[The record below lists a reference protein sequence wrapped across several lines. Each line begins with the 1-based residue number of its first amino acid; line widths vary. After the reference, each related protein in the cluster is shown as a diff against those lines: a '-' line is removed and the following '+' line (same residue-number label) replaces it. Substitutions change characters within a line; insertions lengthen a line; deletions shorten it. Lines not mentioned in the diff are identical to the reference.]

1 MILHPARADA
11 QPGASGDFHPR
22 QDVVAM
28 NEPSAVPA
36 DQATTTARSRQ
47 LLIVLYILVALLYYV
62 ALYLYVPTLPTYV
75 QSKSDNLALVGI
87 VLAQYGLWQAL
98 IRLPLGIAADWLGR
112 RKPFIIVGL
121 ILAGLGAWVMGTAE
135 SAGGLA
141 VGRAISGLAAGT
153 WVPLTV
159 AFSGLFPAQEA
170 IQATSILSFVGSVGR
185 VGATSVTGVLNEWG
199 GYSLAFFA
207 AAGAAVLGVLVMF
220 SARER
225 VHHPRR
231 PSAAGIGH
239 LITRRDVLLPSL
251 LSAVSQYANWA
262 VTFGFLPILAES
274 LGATNVTLSVLV
286 SMHIGVVTVMTLV
299 AAGLVNRVGA
309 RRLVLVSFVLMSVG
323 IGLVAVA
330 PSLMLIFVAQF
341 CLGVA
346 QGLGYPVLMGMSIRD
361 VADAER
367 NTAMGLHQSV
377 YGLGMFA
384 GPWLSGMLA
393 DAIGIRQM
401 FGVTAFACLVIGLFM
416 IRLLPRKQ

>member
-1 MILHPARADA
+1 
-11 QPGASGDFHPR
+11 
-22 QDVVAM
+22 M
-28 NEPSAVPA
+28 NESPAVPA
-36 DQATTTARSRQ
+36 DQPSTTARSRQ
-47 LLIVLYILVALLYYV
+47 WLILLYILVAFLYF
-62 ALYLYVPTLPTYV
+62 ASLFLYLPTLPTYV
-75 QSKSDNLALVGI
+75 ESKSESLALVGV

-112 RKPFIIVGL
+112 RKPFIIGGL

-141 VGRAISGLAAGT
+141 AGRAITGLAAGT

-170 IQATSILSFVGSVGR
+170 IRATSLLTFVGSVGR
-185 VGATSVTGVLNEWG
+185 VSATSMTGLLNELG

-207 AAGAAVLGVLVMF
+207 AAGAAALGMLVMF

-231 PSAAGIGH
+231 PSVAGIGH

-251 LSAVSQYANWA
+251 LAAVSQYANWA
-262 VTFGFLPILAES
+262 VTYGFLPILAES
-274 LGATNVTLSVLV
+274 LGATDVTLSMLV

-309 RRLVLVSFVLMSVG
+309 RRLVLVSFVLTSGG

-330 PSLMLIFVAQF
+330 HSLTLIFVAQF
-341 CLGVA
+341 FLGVA

-377 YGLGMFA
+377 YAIGMFA

-401 FGVTAFACLVIGLFM
+401 FVVTALACLVIGLVM

>member
-1 MILHPARADA
+1 
-11 QPGASGDFHPR
+11 
-22 QDVVAM
+22 
-28 NEPSAVPA
+28 
-36 DQATTTARSRQ
+36 
-47 LLIVLYILVALLYYV
+47 LIALYVLVAFLYFV
-62 ALYLYVPTLPTYV
+62 ALYVYVPTLPTYV
-75 QSKSDNLALVGI
+75 QSKSGNLALVGV

-112 RKPFIIVGL
+112 RKPFIIAGL
-121 ILAGLGAWVMGTAE
+121 ILAGVGAWVMGTAE
-135 SAGGLA
+135 SAGGMA
-141 VGRAISGLAAGT
+141 VGRAITGLAAGT

-170 IQATSILSFVGSVGR
+170 IRATSILTFVGSVGR
-185 VGATSVTGVLNEWG
+185 VSATSITGLLNEWG

-207 AAGAAVLGVLVMF
+207 AAGSAALAALVMF

-225 VHHPRR
+225 MHPPQR
-231 PSAAGIGH
+231 PSVAGIGR

-274 LGATNVTLSVLV
+274 LGAADVTLSALV
-286 SMHIGVVTVMTLV
+286 SMHIGVVTVMSLA
-299 AAGLVNRVGA
+299 AAGLVNRLGA
-309 RRLVLVSFVLMSVG
+309 RRLVLISFVLMAGG

-330 PSLMLIFVAQF
+330 HSLTLIFVAQF
-341 CLGVA
+341 FLGIA

-377 YGLGMFA
+377 YAIGMFA
-384 GPWLSGMLA
+384 GPWLSGILA

-401 FGVTAFACLVIGLFM
+401 FVVTAIACLAIGLFM
-416 IRLLPRKQ
+416 TRMLPRKQ